1 MGFCLPPYRYSK
13 HDADMDGDPYVRLA
27 ADLWLLTPN
36 DVAQLAELAERL
48 VLLRVAALVGE
59 AP

>member
-1 MGFCLPPYRYSK
+1 
-13 HDADMDGDPYVRLA
+13 MDGDPYVRLG